1 MSEEELR
8 EKISDI
14 VYISRWVGKENKYDA
29 LAAVLTPEE
38 YIEIEGKLVSLFNE
52 LNPNKEDEK

>member
-8 EKISDI
+8 ERIADI

-29 LAAVLTPEE
+29 LAAVLTSEE
-38 YIEIEGKLVSLFNE
+38 YQEIEDKLVLLFNE
-52 LNPNKEDEK
+52 LNQNKDD